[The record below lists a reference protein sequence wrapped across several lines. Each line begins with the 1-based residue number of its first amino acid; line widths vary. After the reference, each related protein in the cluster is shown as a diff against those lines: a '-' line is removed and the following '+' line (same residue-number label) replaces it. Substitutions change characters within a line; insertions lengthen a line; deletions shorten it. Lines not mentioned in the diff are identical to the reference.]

1 MPLIGIFWVHKE
13 KVIGQASP
21 LCAGKEYYPGLL
33 DSPKNHTDLWGNDRT
48 LLADAIANSS
58 MLQGRQK
65 HSECWQQ
72 SKIDQ

>member
-1 MPLIGIFWVHKE
+1 MVHM
-13 KVIGQASP
+13 
-21 LCAGKEYYPGLL
+21 
-33 DSPKNHTDLWGNDRT
+33 NDA
-48 LLADAIANSS
+48 LANSS